1 MLILRFWARNFV
13 LPHFNFTVE
22 LKKVFLTAFS
32 FCRFQISIAKP
43 RKFHAAKISCLKVL
57 KLNFQK
63 NKVVS
68 GKVSFFVIGPIC
80 TLNSVCLKDTH
91 RENTPSNKT
100 QALTKSTNRDNW
112 VISILNQL
120 LITDF
125 NTRIKFSKK

>member
-1 MLILRFWARNFV
+1 M
-13 LPHFNFTVE
+13 
-22 LKKVFLTAFS
+22 
-32 FCRFQISIAKP
+32 
-43 RKFHAAKISCLKVL
+43 
-57 KLNFQK
+57 
-63 NKVVS
+63 
-68 GKVSFFVIGPIC
+68 IGPIC